1 MQAFLTRKSHHF
13 DANAIMLAEPIS
25 MDYILNIIAG
35 FGLGARWMRWVK
47 TRAGVETAPFGFIR

>member
-1 MQAFLTRKSHHF
+1 
-13 DANAIMLAEPIS
+13 